1 MSTKSLGL
9 SKIIVR
15 LRKSLAVSKETKR
28 RGGLLSRDEARG
40 KRLQA
45 IRDEKLRIRDGL
57 INSWALQE
65 IPPPTEEEKRL
76 FWLYHRSLSIEYLVG
91 IQKKYWQQ

>member
-9 SKIIVR
+9 SKIIAH
-15 LRKSLAVSKETKR
+15 LRKSLTVRKETKR
-28 RGGLLSRDEARG
+28 RGGLLSRGEARG
-40 KRLQA
+40 KRLQT

-65 IPPPTEEEKRL
+65 IPPPTDEEKRL